1 MLSKLFYKIGDFF
14 IRLAKSKD
22 KNFQDFVEERTIDDL
37 SRFDMKDFNNG

>member
-22 KNFQDFVEERTIDDL
+22 KNFQDFVKERTIDDL